1 MFPSGFV
8 RFLLLFGIYSEVEP
22 YDIQITKV
30 TKAQFKIS
38 HNIRHSL
45 LKICLY
51 NNKWVHC
58 PNVLRFSPN
67 YKTMYS
73 RRSHSCV
80 LKLPFSHGDILP
92 VPETQKINIDDIIPS
107 STIYSTSPN
116 IRQSQDN
123 GIHKNKRN
131 NILSKQ
137 SKFNYQATA
146 PIFSSVHNT
155 FTHSLNDSIMST
167 AYENLKSN
175 NEKNVNTKLA
185 NIEDDENNEQENADL
200 FDLFFKSLNQFE
212 RIFYQVTF
220 NKLIAISPPNRQ
232 ENGISF
238 IQSALFFYLALM
250 AISTEVDQPTRLE
263 IEKCLGY
270 NASKMEKI
278 KMLGQIISWLPNSNS
293 DMKFR
298 WASRLVLRA
307 GMPVSQQFVN
317 DVATAAQI
325 SVGRLN
331 DTETPNNLS
340 KSLNRMIEEDSGGA
354 LRDTFDV
361 EDMSGGLCSIFL
373 NTMYIRARWRSPP
386 TVLNGT
392 RKFYYANKAAPSSV
406 RMIRIND
413 VMRYCPLDEWN
424 ADAVEIKYA
433 TPGLSLMLLV
443 PREHSI
449 RSLAK
454 IMSNISIHDLNTKMR
469 TKRIAA
475 TMPIYTLR
483 MTLLLPGKLKT
494 MGVSRLVE
502 TNNSSRCDKMR
513 LSNAVQR
520 LMFWAEAGR
529 NAFKDDGI
537 EWDETPELEIVLDR
551 PYIFYVRWKNIT
563 LMNGHFVL

>member
-1 MFPSGFV
+1 MIASGFV
-8 RFLLLFGIYSEVEP
+8 RFLLLFGAYSDVEP
-22 YDIQITKV
+22 YDIQVT

-38 HNIRHSL
+38 HDIRQS

-51 NNKWVHC
+51 NKKWVHC
-58 PNVLRFSPN
+58 PNVLRLRPKH
-67 YKTMYS
+67 KTMYI

-80 LKLPFSHGDILP
+80 SKLPFPRGHISP
-92 VPETQKINIDDIIPS
+92 VSETKKINKYDIPS
-107 STIYSTSPN
+107 STIYRTSLS
-116 IRQSQDN
+116 IRQTDTFN
-123 GIHKNKRN
+123 EIHKNKTN
-131 NILSKQ
+131 NFQSKQ
-137 SKFNYQATA
+137 SNFNYEVTT
-146 PIFSSVHNT
+146 PIFSTVHNT
-155 FTHSLNDSIMST
+155 FIHSLNDSIMST
-167 AYENLKSN
+167 ANENLNSN
-175 NEKNVNTKLA
+175 NEINNNTEA
-185 NIEDDENNEQENADL
+185 ADIQENEEANSYD
-200 FDLFFKSLNQFE
+200 FFFKSLDQFE
-212 RIFYQVTF
+212 RIFYEVTF
-220 NKLIAISPPNRQ
+220 NKLLSISPPNRQ

-238 IQSALFFYLALM
+238 IQSALFLYLALM

-270 NASKMEKI
+270 NATNMDEI
-278 KMLGQIISWLPNSNS
+278 KMLDRIISWLPNSNS

-298 WASRLVLRA
+298 WASRLVLIA
-307 GMPVSQQFVN
+307 GMPISQRFVSN
-317 DVATAAQI
+317 VATAAQI
-325 SVGRLN
+325 RVGRLN

-340 KSLNRMIEEDSGGA
+340 RSLNRMIEDDSGGA

-361 EDMSGGLCSIFL
+361 EDMSGGLCSILL

-392 RKFYYANKAAPSSV
+392 RKFYYASKAAPSSV

-413 VMRYCPLDEWN
+413 IMRYCPLDQWN
-424 ADAVEIKYA
+424 ADAIEIKYA
-433 TPGLSLMLLV
+433 TPDLSLMLLV

-449 RSLAK
+449 RSLAQV
-454 IMSNISIHDLNTKMR
+454 MSNISIHDLNKKMR
-469 TKRIAA
+469 TMRIAV

-494 MGVSRLVE
+494 MGISRLVE
-502 TNNSSRCDKMR
+502 TSNSSRCDKMR
-513 LSNAVQR
+513 LSHAVQR

-563 LMNGHFVL
+563 LMNGNFVL